1 MVEASEET
9 MHGGPLPHKTEG
21 AKIISKWIEPVRL
34 TFPFGVL
41 SLRIPCDG
49 QIKNLAMEQLATSA
63 MSAASFASKD
73 HPHTS
78 FDPLSHD
85 SLNNLTD
92 MHVAATVKLV
102 SESAVVQE
110 AWAAGMELSVHGWV
124 YHVATAKLRDLDIG
138 IDGPG
143 GHEAKALGSKPSS
156 RASSDR
162 PGSPAFSGEDSDA
175 YESAD
180 GRS

>member
-1 MVEASEET
+1 MQ
-9 MHGGPLPHKTEG
+9 GGPLPHKTEG
-21 AKIISKWIEPVRL
+21 AKIISKWIEPVRRSHL
-34 TFPFGVL
+34 YLLAQSAEMFDR
-41 SLRIPCDG
+41 SE
-49 QIKNLAMEQLATSA
+49 QIKTLAMEQLATSA

-143 GHEAKALGSKPSS
+143 GHAASALGSKPSS
-156 RASSDR
+156 LASSNSR
-162 PGSPAFSGEDSDA
+162 PGSPAFSGEDS
-175 YESAD
+175 ED
-180 GRS
+180 GGL